1 MRVPTPD
8 HVILGLLAAQPQ
20 HGYDLVAHFQSP
32 ALLGRVWTMSTSQV
46 YAVLK
51 RLEKQ
56 GAIVGAEIET
66 PDAPTRT
73 EYTISRAGRAQLD
86 RWLADPHPSASVRRI
101 RVEFIS
107 KLHVARLL
115 GLPLDPIVDR
125 QRRACERQLERLR
138 MEAGQTASPTERL
151 SLEFAVGQLRAAL
164 DWLDRCAE
172 MMADD
177 RQPLDQPKVG

>member
-1 MRVPTPD
+1 MRASTPD

-51 RLEKQ
+51 RLEAQ
-56 GAIVGAEIET
+56 GAILGTEVEA

-73 EYTISRAGRAQLD
+73 VYALSEAGRERLD
-86 RWLADPHPSASVRRI
+86 HWLDDPRPSASIRRI

-115 GLPLDPIVDR
+115 GLPLDPIVNH

-138 MEAGQTASPTERL
+138 AEIEQTGSPTERL
-151 SLEFAVGQLRAAL
+151 SLEFAAGQLGAAL
-164 DWLDRCAE
+164 AWLDRCVE
-172 MMADD
+172 LVGDV
-177 RQPLDQPKVG
+177 PLPDNPPKP

>member
-8 HVILGLLAAQPQ
+8 RVILGLLAAQPQ
-20 HGYDLVAHFQSP
+20 HGYELVAHFQSP

-51 RLEKQ
+51 RLERQ
-56 GAIVGAEIET
+56 GAIVGAEIEM

-73 EYTISRAGRAQLD
+73 EHTITRAGRAQLEG
-86 RWLADPHPSASVRRI
+86 WLADPHPSASVRRI

-115 GLPLDPIVDR
+115 GLSLDPIVNC
-125 QRRACERQLERLR
+125 QRRACQRQLERLR

-151 SLEFAVGQLRAAL
+151 SLEFAVGQLQAAL

-177 RQPLDQPKVG
+177 RQALDQTQAG

>member
-56 GAIVGAEIET
+56 GAIIGVEIET

-73 EYTISRAGRAQLD
+73 EYTISRAGRAQLE

-115 GLPLDPIVDR
+115 GLPIGPIVDC

-151 SLEFAVGQLRAAL
+151 SLEFAVGQLCAAL
-164 DWLDRCAE
+164 DWLDRCSE
-172 MMADD
+172 MMADE
-177 RQPLDQPKVG
+177 QPSLDQSKAG